1 MCIRDSRNTGSTTL
15 SSLKIEYWVNNST
28 SKEMQMW
35 NGSLD
40 FMQQDTLV
48 LNAPYSIW
56 NNLLSTNN
64 KFYVEISEPNQ
75 SNDENIYNN
84 YINSTFDPV
93 PTYDNTIALWLQ
105 TNSGSIGLNQSE
117 TSWDIFDRDNNLVY
131 ESANGG
137 SLIINSQYRDTK
149 VFEDG

>member
-1 MCIRDSRNTGSTTL
+1 M
-15 SSLKIEYWVNNST
+15 
-28 SKEMQMW
+28 
-35 NGSLD
+35 
-40 FMQQDTLV
+40 
-48 LNAPYSIW
+48 
-56 NNLLSTNN
+56 LSTNN

-93 PTYDNTIALWLQ
+93 PTYDNTFALWLQ

-131 ESANGG
+131 ESANGWK
-137 SLIINSQYRDTK
+137 LNN
-149 VFEDG
+149 